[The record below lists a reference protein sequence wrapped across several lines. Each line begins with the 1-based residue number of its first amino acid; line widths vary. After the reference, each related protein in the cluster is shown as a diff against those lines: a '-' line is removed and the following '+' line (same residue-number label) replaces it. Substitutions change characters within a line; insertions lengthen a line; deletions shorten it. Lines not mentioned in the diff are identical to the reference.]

1 MAPPDHPHRPA
12 AAQRTACLGVALALV
27 VVSPHARAVDFHI
40 QSETIGD
47 AYQLVTSSGELLNRN
62 RIHEQLGFGAY
73 DLLGDQSY
81 SLSIVTRFRFDADLG
96 MTREELD
103 EVAALRRE
111 QLSIQAAYVEGR
123 GLFGMLDFKLGRLVQ
138 VGSLDWLMLDG
149 AVVRLR
155 TPWFFGVEV
164 EAGVESAN
172 DFGPVTAN
180 QLELDGVR
188 VMKDELSPDGHP
200 IQVTDDPK
208 IVLGASL
215 LTTGL
220 YDTRARFTYRRIF
233 SKGKVRQ
240 ERVGGALYQDIVG
253 VVSVNLNWAY
263 DFYNEV
269 LDTVRA
275 GVRWRATDFLT
286 AELQYVH
293 LVPRFDAESIFNIFA
308 SEPLNDLNGRVRW
321 HLAADTW
328 AYAGGMVRFFEN
340 EDYVSGSLSAPVD
353 TLVSAYGAMAGYHHG
368 FGEDGRVGAD
378 LSFEGGYG
386 GQRLLVDV
394 TGSWSIIPG
403 ELELEG
409 RMTLVHFEDGL
420 QSNLDGVSF
429 GYQLGGH
436 YDIVGVADL
445 RLLVEHN
452 FSRIHHSQLRVL
464 AVANFE
470 LWL

>member
-1 MAPPDHPHRPA
+1 MVSADHPHRPVAARRTAWLGALLTTLLVASPA
-12 AAQRTACLGVALALV
+12 AAVE
-27 VVSPHARAVDFHI
+27 FHI

-47 AYQLVTSSGELLNRN
+47 AYQLVTSSGQLLNRN

-96 MTREELD
+96 ITREELD
-103 EVAALRRE
+103 EVATLRRE

-123 GLFGMLDFKLGRLVQ
+123 DLFGMLDFKLGRLVQ

-164 EAGVESAN
+164 EAGVEASN
-172 DFGPVTAN
+172 DFGSVTAN

-188 VMKDELSPDGHP
+188 VMKDQLSPDGDP

-208 IVLGASL
+208 IVLGATL

-240 ERVGGALYQDIVG
+240 ERVGGAMYQDLFG
-253 VVSVNLNWAY
+253 VLSLNLNWGY

-286 AELQYVH
+286 AELQYVR

-308 SEPLNDLNGRVRW
+308 SEPLNDVNTRVRW
-321 HLAADTW
+321 HLSSDSW
-328 AYAGGMVRFFEN
+328 AYVGGMVRLFGN
-340 EDYVSGSLSAPVD
+340 EDYVSGSLTEPVD

-368 FGEDGRVGAD
+368 FGEDGRLAAD
-378 LSFEGGYG
+378 VSFEGGYG
-386 GQRLLVDV
+386 GQRLLVDL

-403 ELELEG
+403 ELDLEG

-445 RLLVEHN
+445 RVLVEHN

-464 AVANFE
+464 AVADFE